1 MAFRT
6 TRQKLDY
13 RPDIDGLR
21 AIAVSTVVL
30 YHAGISGFSGGFV
43 GVDIFFVISGF
54 LITGIV
60 WSELGEGSFS
70 LQDFYVRRIRRIF
83 PALFAV
89 LFFCSIAAFFLL
101 TPHDLEAFGKSLN
114 ATVSFY
120 SNIHWDKNTNYFDG
134 PAIEKPLL
142 HTWSLSVEEQ
152 FYAIWPLALLFL
164 SRTVAPRRIP
174 YVVLGLAILS
184 LAFAENNLSG
194 PKNDAFYLP
203 WWRAWELMLGA
214 LLALT
219 PLTLRPGRLSAAL
232 AGTGLAMIALAVALY
247 SSSTRFPG
255 ISALLPCVGAAL
267 LIVSGGSSNPF
278 SRILA
283 IAPIRHIGLISY
295 SLYLIHWPLFA
306 FSHLAIGPELSLPLR
321 LGLVFASVALAHLSW
336 RFVETPFRKAG
347 FPKLQVFGAA
357 AAAMGC
363 LLLAGLSFD
372 ESGGFPFRVNAKV
385 LQFEAEGMNLSKYC
399 RKIHLKEIE
408 VGDTCELGESRAGE
422 GHGGSY
428 DFVLWGDSHASHFAP
443 AIDTLARAQKL
454 SGVMLWKTTCHPF
467 LGDPSIKYRCAKF
480 NESAARWIA
489 AHPVK
494 LVILAGRWATKAKNI
509 REYMAQK
516 DPAENQGGLAKTLA
530 FLASQQVAVSVL
542 DQVPDFPKDVK
553 SCVVRAAYYGRDI
566 TSCAVEDAARA
577 EERHQVLDGYF
588 RFLKQRY
595 SFPVTSV
602 ADAICRHG
610 VCNAMDGENILMS
623 DSNHMT
629 EKGSLYIMPYLDIPL
644 LPQPGAKQAA
654 APGMMPAAATPAPAL

>member
-1 MAFRT
+1 MAFRS

-60 WSELGEGSFS
+60 WSELGKGSFS

-89 LFFCSIAAFFLL
+89 LFFCSIAAFLLL
-101 TPHDLEAFGKSLN
+101 TPQDLEAFGKSLN

-120 SNIHWDKNTNYFDG
+120 SNFHWVKNTNYFDG

-152 FYAIWPLALLFL
+152 FYAVWPLALLFL
-164 SRTVAPRRIP
+164 SRTVPARRIP

-203 WWRAWELMLGA
+203 WWRAWELLLGA

-232 AGTGLAMIALAVALY
+232 AGAGLAMIALAVALY

-306 FSHLAIGPELSLPLR
+306 FSHLVIGPELSLPLR
-321 LGLVFASVALAHLSW
+321 LSLIFSSVALAHLSW

-363 LLLAGLSFD
+363 LLLAGLSID
-372 ESGGFPFRVNAKV
+372 QSGGFPFRVNSKV
-385 LQFEAEGMNLSKYC
+385 LRFEAEGMNSSNYC
-399 RKIHLKEIE
+399 RQIDLKEI
-408 VGDTCELGESRAGE
+408 VGDTCELGERRAGE

-428 DFVLWGDSHASHFAP
+428 DFVLWGDSHAGNFGP
-443 AIDTLARAQKL
+443 AVNILARTQKL
-454 SGVMLWKTTCHPF
+454 SGLMLWKPGCHPF
-467 LGDPSIKYRCAKF
+467 IGDPHAKYKCGKF
-480 NESAARWIA
+480 NASVARWLA
-489 AHPVK
+489 SHPVK
-494 LVILAGRWATKAKNI
+494 LAILAGRWQTEANHI
-509 REYMAQK
+509 REYIAQK
-516 DPAENQGGLAKTLA
+516 DPSENLGGLAKTLD
-530 FLASQQVAVSVL
+530 FLASQHVSVSVI
-542 DQVPDFPKDVK
+542 DQVPEFPRDVK

-566 TSCAVEDAARA
+566 TSCAVQDAARF

-588 RFLKQRY
+588 RFLRQRY
-595 SFPVTSV
+595 SFSLASA
-602 ADAICRHG
+602 ADAICKHG
-610 VCNAMDGENILMS
+610 VCNAMDGDDILMR

-629 EKGSLYIMPYLDIPL
+629 ERGSMYIMPYLDIPL
-644 LPQPGAKQAA
+644 LPQPAAKQAA
-654 APGMMPAAATPAPAL
+654 APGMMPAAAAPAPAL